1 MEKTAADELN
11 KLYEKYI
18 KEVTAGNNT
27 YDFQFVF
34 SDGQMYKGIMLIGE
48 APGKDEVEQK
58 KPFVGMAG
66 GKLKQSMDSLSLKRE
81 DIFVTNAI
89 KYRLYE
95 INPKTGKKKNRPA
108 SKKEIEQGMACLE
121 EEIEIARPKII
132 LTLGNVPL
140 HALTKDFSLTVGKC
154 HGQKLDYKGI
164 THIPLYHP
172 ASLIYNKNLESVFE
186 EDLKTV
192 KKMII

>member
-1 MEKTAADELN
+1 MEKTAGDSLK
-11 KLYEKYI
+11 KLYERYVNKV
-18 KEVTAGNNT
+18 KESNSV
-27 YDFQFVF
+27 YDYEFVF

-66 GKLKQSMDSLSLKRE
+66 GKLKQFMDSLSLKRE

-108 SKKEIEQGMACLE
+108 LRNEVEQGMACLE
-121 EEIEIARPKII
+121 EEIEIARPKMI

-140 HALTKDFSLTVGKC
+140 HALTKDFSLTIGIY
-154 HGQKLDYKGI
+154 HGQKLEYKGI

-172 ASLIYNKNLESVFE
+172 ASLIYNKDLESVFE

>member
-66 GKLKQSMDSLSLKRE
+66 GKLKQFMDSLSLKRE

-89 KYRLYE
+89 KYRLYA

-108 SKKEIEQGMACLE
+108 LRNEIEQGMACLE
-121 EEIEIARPKII
+121 EEIEIARPKMI

-140 HALTKDFSLTVGKC
+140 HALTKDFSLTIGIY
-154 HGQKLDYKGI
+154 HGQKLEYKGI

-172 ASLIYNKNLESVFE
+172 ASLIYNKDLESVFE
-186 EDLKTV
+186 EDRKTV